1 MAKKKSP
8 IASVQ
13 LPLERIERKI
23 LLIRDHKIMLDADLA
38 ELYGVPTGVLVRQV
52 KRNPKRFPRDFCF
65 QLTAAEWEVLRCQ
78 SGISKGR
85 GGRRYAPYAFSEQ
98 GVAMLSSVLNSTQAI
113 EVNVQI
119 MRAFV
124 TLREMLSTHK
134 DLAQK
139 LAELEKKYD
148 HHFAVVFDAIRKLM
162 EPPPVSKK
170 RPIGF
175 IGNDNDP
182 AE

>member
-8 IASVQ
+8 TPSVH

-23 LLIRDHKIMLDADLA
+23 LLIRDHNIMLDADLA
-38 ELYGVPTGVLVRQV
+38 ELYGVTTGVLVRQV
-52 KRNPKRFPRDFCF
+52 KRNPIRFPKDFCF

-78 SGISKGR
+78 CWHLKGL

-134 DLAQK
+134 DLAKK
-139 LAELEKKYD
+139 L
-148 HHFAVVFDAIRKLM
+148 R
-162 EPPPVSKK
+162 
-170 RPIGF
+170 
-175 IGNDNDP
+175 
-182 AE
+182 